1 VRSKMIRFIVF
12 LLFAITWVGSDAIAQ
27 VTTAAINGSL
37 RDTTGAA
44 VEGGAVTVQ
53 NDDTG
58 YRRTVQS
65 GADGS
70 FQAPLLP
77 LGPYT
82 VTAEKTGFSR
92 YVQRG
97 VRLELNQSAR
107 LDITLTVGNVHETS
121 RFRLRLPSSIRPAAA
136 PASW

>member
-1 VRSKMIRFIVF
+1 MILAVLF
-12 LLFAITWVGSDAIAQ
+12 LLSAITWLGSDADAQ
-27 VTTAAINGSL
+27 VTTAAINGSI
-37 RDTTGAA
+37 RDTTGAV
-44 VEGGAVTVQ
+44 VEAAAVTVQ

-58 YRRTVQS
+58 YTRTIHS

-82 VTAEKTGFSR
+82 VTAEKTGLAR

-97 VRLELNQSAR
+97 VRLELNQNAR
-107 LDITLTVGNVHETS
+107 LDITLAVGNVQETVTGAV
-121 RFRLRLPSSIRPAAA
+121 RGAHRRYHGKQRRRGD
-136 PASW
+136 